1 MKRLLLTVAS
11 LALCACADEAITPAH
26 LDADGALRYDVAHQ
40 SSLSSSASQTRFATA
55 PAAAIDAVLARESG
69 GALEDDTEFAS
80 DVGRIN
86 LHLRTSGLAGA
97 RPVSIRWIREDVVA
111 EGTTGST
118 PVGTDAPA
126 AGPAAAAAPA
136 IEHDGVLQPSDKLV
150 WADALEVRPG
160 DVGAW
165 RVEIRGITASAPLL
179 YERHF
184 TIRNPGDRTA
194 VDAIAADTLGQNPR

>member
-1 MKRLLLTVAS
+1 MKRLLLTVATF
-11 LALCACADEAITPAH
+11 ALCACADEAITPAH
-26 LDADGALRYDVAHQ
+26 LDADGALRNDVAHQ
-40 SSLSSSASQTRFATA
+40 SSLSSSGSQTRFATA
-55 PAAAIDAVLARESG
+55 PAAAIDAVLAREAG
-69 GALEDDTEFAS
+69 GALEDDTEFTS

-86 LHLRTSGLAGA
+86 LHLRSSGLAGA
-97 RPVSIRWIREDVVA
+97 RPVSIRWIRQDVVA
-111 EGTTGST
+111 DGTADATAA
-118 PVGTDAPA
+118 GTDAAP
-126 AGPAAAAAPA
+126 APA

-150 WADALEVRPG
+150 WADALDVRPG

-194 VDAIAADTLGQNPR
+194 STPIAADTRGPAQR

>member
-1 MKRLLLTVAS
+1 VKRTLLTVAVF
-11 LALCACADEAITPAH
+11 ALCACADEAITPSH
-26 LDADGALRYDVAHQ
+26 LDADGALRDDVAHQ

-55 PAAAIDAVLARESG
+55 PAAAIDAVLARESA
-69 GALEDDTEFAS
+69 GALEDDTEFMS
-80 DVGRIN
+80 DVGRIH

-97 RPVSIRWIREDVVA
+97 RPVSIRWIREDAAGTATSEPADA
-111 EGTTGST
+111 ET
-118 PVGTDAPA
+118 PPAQAPA
-126 AGPAAAAAPA
+126 A
-136 IEHDGVLQPSDKLV
+136 IEHDGVLQPSDKMV

-184 TIRNPGDRTA
+184 TVRNPAERSGGTLSATTRRPDR
-194 VDAIAADTLGQNPR
+194 G